1 MNACPTICMAL
12 CASWRPGTELFV
24 SPDSLTIAEL
34 FALGTVLLAQEATCL
49 NVLIG
54 GDAVTSSRSKRRLQ
68 HTHGLKHKV
77 SERIWIIGEGWQMET
92 TVHSSC
98 GAKLPL
104 QSSDSPLQLL
114 LHSCI
119 FQHHITSS
127 HFSQWPT
134 DSRMTHLS
142 G

>member
-1 MNACPTICMAL
+1 MAL

-24 SPDSLTIAEL
+24 SPDSLSIAEL

-77 SERIWIIGEGWQMET
+77 SERI
-92 TVHSSC
+92 
-98 GAKLPL
+98 
-104 QSSDSPLQLL
+104 
-114 LHSCI
+114 
-119 FQHHITSS
+119 
-127 HFSQWPT
+127 
-134 DSRMTHLS
+134 
-142 G
+142 